1 MYEGV
6 CALCIELHVVL
17 SNLPEEWLI
26 QVLAVGFLATVEQL
40 YKDPAE

>member
-1 MYEGV
+1 M
-6 CALCIELHVVL
+6 CAAPALAKVWEV
-17 SNLPEEWLI
+17 PEMSFCM